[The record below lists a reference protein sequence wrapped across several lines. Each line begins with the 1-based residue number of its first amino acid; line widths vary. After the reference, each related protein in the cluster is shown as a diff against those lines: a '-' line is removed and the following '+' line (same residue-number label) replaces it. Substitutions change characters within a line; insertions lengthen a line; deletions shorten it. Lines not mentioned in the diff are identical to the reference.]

1 MDFNTF
7 AIISVRARV
16 QSSIYRASGH
26 CCARTAGVLAE
37 SVSVQVVRVREVA
50 IGSKVSFASR
60 DAVKRGAFVL
70 GVGGG
75 NIRVA
80 KRPTHDLPSVSG
92 QSQITRI
99 IRGFERDRIA
109 ITIITTSPMGG
120 GTDIVQ
126 IAECDLGVEIVT
138 AAIAISVAMETT
150 TLLGNL
156 LKNQDFGRNN
166 I

>member
-1 MDFNTF
+1 MNFNTF
-7 AIISVRARV
+7 AITFCLGRARV
-16 QSSIYRASGH
+16 QSFIYRASGH
-26 CCARTAGVLAE
+26 CFARTAGVLAE
-37 SVSVQVVRVREVA
+37 SVSVQVVLVRQVA
-50 IGSKVSFASR
+50 IGSNVSFASR
-60 DAVKRGAFVL
+60 DAGKPGACVL

-80 KRPTHDLPSVSG
+80 KRPTHDLPGGSE
-92 QSQITRI
+92 QSQIIRV
-99 IRGFERDRIA
+99 IRGFER
-109 ITIITTSPMGG
+109 IITTSPMGG

-138 AAIAISVAMETT
+138 AAIAISLAMVTT

-156 LKNQDFGRNN
+156 LKNQHFGRNN